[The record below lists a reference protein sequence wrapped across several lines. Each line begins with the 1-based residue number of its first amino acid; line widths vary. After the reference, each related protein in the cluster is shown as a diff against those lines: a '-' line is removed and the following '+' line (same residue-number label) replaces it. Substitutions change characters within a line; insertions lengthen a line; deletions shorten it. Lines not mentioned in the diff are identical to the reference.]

1 MTQFTLDFPEL
12 RPDPNQLLTVE
23 QAAAEAGGLHPRS
36 IRRAIKS
43 GMLHALELRTAPQA
57 RPMYRVR
64 RRDLWAWLEG
74 GSDPAP
80 EGS

>member
-1 MTQFTLDFPEL
+1 MTQFNFDFAEL
-12 RPDPNQLLTVE
+12 RPDPNQLLTIE
-23 QAAAEAGGLHPRS
+23 QAAAEAGDVHPRS

-64 RRDLWAWLEG
+64 RWDLWPWLRG
-74 GSDPAP
+74 SSDPAP